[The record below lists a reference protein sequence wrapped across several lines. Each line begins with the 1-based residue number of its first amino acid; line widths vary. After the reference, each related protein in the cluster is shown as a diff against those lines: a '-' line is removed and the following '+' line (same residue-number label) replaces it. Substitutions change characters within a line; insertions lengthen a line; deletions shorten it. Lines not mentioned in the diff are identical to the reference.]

1 MPVRVRRVGGMGR
14 GVLAATPLLVGLV
27 VLVAGCGG
35 GTPEAPAPSAPQ
47 TTVAAGTA
55 GPEEPTAG
63 GGSTAGP
70 QPSAPSGPTA
80 EASPTTTFGDVSA
93 AGVPD
98 PAAATD
104 VVTGLDV
111 PWDLA
116 FLPDGGALVT
126 LRDQARVVHVDA
138 DGTTTDVQADGD
150 GGSVAGV
157 APGGEGGLLGITTD
171 ATAEH
176 VLVYLSGTEDNRVV
190 RYRFD
195 RERLALT
202 EPTPVVTGIPRSE
215 VHNGG
220 RIDLGPD
227 GLLYVATG
235 DARDTAASPDRASLA
250 GKVLRVTLDGEPAP
264 DNPDPGSPVWT
275 SGHRNVQG
283 LGWSPD
289 GTMWASEF
297 GQDTT
302 DELNV
307 LRGGSD
313 YGWPRVEGT
322 GGVEGLT
329 DPVVTWST
337 DEASPSGIAVTSDAV
352 YLAALR
358 GQRLWRVPV
367 GPGGEVTG
375 EPTVA
380 LDGLGRIRH
389 VEVAPDG
396 SLWVLTSNTFRGDPR
411 AGDDRIVRVPLT

>member
-1 MPVRVRRVGGMGR
+1 MLPG
-14 GVLAATPLLVGLV
+14 LAVALLL
-27 VLVAGCGG
+27 AGCGG
-35 GTPEAPAPSAPQ
+35 GTPEAPAPSEPGA
-47 TTVAAGTA
+47 TVAAGPSS
-55 GPEEPTAG
+55 PEEPSAGDQATAG
-63 GGSTAGP
+63 EQATA
-70 QPSAPSGPTA
+70 SATPTA
-80 EASPTTTFGDVSA
+80 EPSPTSTFGAVAA

-98 PAAATD
+98 PGAATD

-126 LRDQARVVHVDA
+126 LRDQARVLHVDA
-138 DGTTTDVQADGD
+138 DGATTGVQADGD
-150 GGSVAGV
+150 GGAVAGV
-157 APGGEGGLLGITTD
+157 VPGGEGGLLGITTD

-176 VLVYLSGTEDNRVV
+176 VLVYVSGAEDNRVV

-195 RERLALT
+195 RERLVMD

-227 GLLYVATG
+227 GHLYVATG

-264 DNPDPGSPVWT
+264 GNPDPASPVWT

-283 LGWSPD
+283 LGWAPD

-297 GQDTT
+297 GQNTT

-307 LRGGSD
+307 LRAGAD

-322 GGVEGLT
+322 GGVEGLA

-337 DEASPSGIAVTSDAV
+337 DEASPSGVAVTADAV

-358 GQRLWRVPV
+358 GQRLWRVPI
-367 GPGGEVTG
+367 GEDGQVTG
-375 EPTVA
+375 EPTVV
-380 LDGLGRIRH
+380 LDGLGRLRH

-396 SLWVLTSNTFRGDPR
+396 SLWVLTSNTFRGEPR
-411 AGDDRIVRVPLT
+411 DGDDRIVRVPLG

>member
-1 MPVRVRRVGGMGR
+1 M
-14 GVLAATPLLVGLV
+14 LL
-27 VLVAGCGG
+27 AGCGG
-35 GTPEAPAPSAPQ
+35 GTPEAPAPSAPRASAA
-47 TTVAAGTA
+47 TVAAGPPEPPDDVG
-55 GPEEPTAG
+55 GPETTEP
-63 GGSTAGP
+63 SP
-70 QPSAPSGPTA
+70 SSAPSP
-80 EASPTTTFGDVSA
+80 SSTFAGTSA

-98 PAAATD
+98 PAGASD

-116 FLPDGGALVT
+116 FLPDGSALVT
-126 LRDQARVVHVDA
+126 LRDEARVVHVDP
-138 DGTTTDVQADGD
+138 DGTRTDVQADGD
-150 GGSVAGV
+150 AGTVAGV
-157 APGGEGGLLGITTD
+157 APDGEGGLLGITTD
-171 ATAEH
+171 ATAQH
-176 VLVYLSGTEDNRVV
+176 VLVYVSGAEDNRVV

-195 RERLALT
+195 RERLVLD
-202 EPTPVVTGIPRSE
+202 EPTPLVTGIPRSE

-227 GLLYVATG
+227 GFLYVATG
-235 DARDTAASPDRASLA
+235 DARDVAAAPDRSSLA

-264 DNPDPGSPVWT
+264 GNPDPTSPVWT

-297 GQDTT
+297 GQNTT

-307 LRGGSD
+307 LRAGDD
-313 YGWPRVEGT
+313 YGWPEVEGT
-322 GGVEGLT
+322 GGVDGLV
-329 DPVVTWST
+329 DPVATWST

-380 LDGLGRIRH
+380 LDGLGRLRH

-411 AGDDRIVRVPLT
+411 AGDDRIVRVPLR

>member
-1 MPVRVRRVGGMGR
+1 MGR
-14 GVLAATPLLVGLV
+14 GVVVTSPLLAL
-27 VLVAGCGG
+27 LLAGCGG
-35 GTPEAPAPSAPQ
+35 GTPEAPAPSAPAA
-47 TTVAAGTA
+47 TVATVAAVPSSPA
-55 GPEEPTAG
+55 E
-63 GGSTAGP
+63 
-70 QPSAPSGPTA
+70 PSADDEVTASAGPTA
-80 EASPTTTFGDVSA
+80 EPSPTSTFGEVTA
-93 AGVPD
+93 AGTPD
-98 PAAATD
+98 PGAATD

-126 LRDQARVVHVDA
+126 LRDQARVLHLDT
-138 DGTTTDVQADGD
+138 DGTTTEVLADGD
-150 GGSVAGV
+150 GGTVAGV
-157 APGGEGGLLGITTD
+157 LPGGEGGLLGITTD

-176 VLVYLSGTEDNRVV
+176 VLVYLSGAEDNRVV

-195 RERLALT
+195 RERLVLE

-227 GLLYVATG
+227 GFLYVATG
-235 DARDTAASPDRASLA
+235 DARDTASAPDRTSLA
-250 GKVLRVTLDGEPAP
+250 GKVLRVTLEGEPAP
-264 DNPDPGSPVWT
+264 GNPDPGSPVWT

-283 LGWSPD
+283 LGWSAD
-289 GTMWASEF
+289 GTTWASEF
-297 GQDTT
+297 GQNTT

-307 LRGGSD
+307 LRGGAD
-313 YGWPRVEGT
+313 YGWPRAEGD
-322 GGVEGLT
+322 GGGDGLT
-329 DPVVTWST
+329 DPVATWT
-337 DEASPSGIAVTSDAV
+337 TAEASPSGIAVTDDAV

-375 EPTVA
+375 EATVV
-380 LDGLGRIRH
+380 LDGLGRLRH

-411 AGDDRIVRVPLT
+411 EGDDRIVRVPLV